1 MEVLMNKKI
10 LASLFAVGLAAG
22 SVCSSVDAHGVFFA
36 NRTDEKVLVLG
47 EGPVDNAYSADMVK
61 NITGYDVQGKQ
72 IPVQVVKHEKNVAII
87 PPADLGV
94 TVTNFDYG
102 YWTKTKDGKTIHKPI
117 TEVPG
122 AVKSTHAIKYDVHY
136 WNAQAKPFVD
146 KNAFIQIV
154 PSVNPLTLRKGDTY
168 EIQVFKDGKP
178 YANAPLIKDLV
189 NDLTGEAKA
198 DENGKANVAV
208 TADGLNVVGVE
219 VAFPTQNKGEQNKYF
234 SALSFLI
241 SPEE

>member
-1 MEVLMNKKI
+1 M
-10 LASLFAVGLAAG
+10 ATGL
-22 SVCSSVDAHGVFFA
+22 
-36 NRTDEKVLVLG
+36 KLK
-47 EGPVDNAYSADMVK
+47 M
-61 NITGYDVQGKQ
+61 
-72 IPVQVVKHEKNVAII
+72 
-87 PPADLGV
+87 
-94 TVTNFDYG
+94 
-102 YWTKTKDGKTIHKPI
+102 IHKPI
-117 TEVPG
+117 TEVPD

-146 KNAFIQIV
+146 KDAFIQII

-168 EIQVFKDGKP
+168 EIQVLKDGKP
-178 YANAPLIKDLV
+178 YANAPLIKDLI

-198 DENGKANVAV
+198 DENGKATVAV

-234 SALSFLI
+234 SAQSFLI

>member
-1 MEVLMNKKI
+1 MNKKV
-10 LASLFAVGLAAG
+10 LASLFAVGIAATG
-22 SVCSSVDAHGVFFA
+22 CVCSSVDAHGVFFA
-36 NRTDEKVLVLG
+36 NRTDDKVLVLG
-47 EGPVDNAYSADMVK
+47 EGAVDNAYKADMVK
-61 NITGYDVQGKQ
+61 DVTGYDVDGKQ
-72 IPVQVVKHEKNVAII
+72 VPVEIVKHEKNISIV
-87 PPADLGV
+87 PPANLGV

-102 YWTKTKDGKTIHKPI
+102 YWTKDKDGKIVHKPI

-122 AVKSTHAIKYDVHY
+122 ALKSTHAIKYDVHY
-136 WNAQAKPFVD
+136 WDAKAKPFYND
-146 KNAFIQIV
+146 KAFIQIV

-168 EIQVFKDGKP
+168 DIQVYKDGLP
-178 YANAPLIKDLV
+178 YANAPLLRDLI
-189 NDLTGEAKA
+189 NDLTGESKA
-198 DENGKANVAV
+198 DENGKATVAV

>member
-1 MEVLMNKKI
+1 MNKKL

-22 SVCSSVDAHGVFFA
+22 FVCSSVDAHGVFFA

-72 IPVQVVKHEKNVAII
+72 IPVQVVKHEKNIAIV

-102 YWTKTKDGKTIHKPI
+102 YWTKTKDGKMIHKP
-117 TEVPG
+117 
-122 AVKSTHAIKYDVHY
+122 
-136 WNAQAKPFVD
+136 KPFVD
-146 KNAFIQIV
+146 KNAFIQII

-168 EIQVFKDGKP
+168 EIQVLKDGKP

-198 DENGKANVAV
+198 DENGKATVAV

>member
-1 MEVLMNKKI
+1 
-10 LASLFAVGLAAG
+10 
-22 SVCSSVDAHGVFFA
+22 
-36 NRTDEKVLVLG
+36 
-47 EGPVDNAYSADMVK
+47 MVK

-117 TEVPG
+117 TEVSG

-198 DENGKANVAV
+198 DENGKATVAV

>member
-1 MEVLMNKKI
+1 MVYSLLTVPMKKY
-10 LASLFAVGLAAG
+10 
-22 SVCSSVDAHGVFFA
+22 
-36 NRTDEKVLVLG
+36 LVLG

-72 IPVQVVKHEKNVAII
+72 IPVQVVKHEKNIAIV

-102 YWTKTKDGKTIHKPI
+102 YWTKTKDGKMIHKPI

-122 AVKSTHAIKYDVHY
+122 AVKSTHAIKYDIHY

-146 KNAFIQIV
+146 KNAFIQII

-168 EIQVFKDGKP
+168 EIQVLKDGKP

-198 DENGKANVAV
+198 DENGKATVAV

>member
-1 MEVLMNKKI
+1 MNKKI

-22 SVCSSVDAHGVFFA
+22 SVYSSVDAHGVFFA

-72 IPVQVVKHEKNVAII
+72 IPVQVVKHEK
-87 PPADLGV
+87 

-122 AVKSTHAIKYDVHY
+122 AVKSTHAIKYDIHY

-198 DENGKANVAV
+198 DENGKATVAV